1 MSFRRL
7 QGPNARDCELLE
19 LREELIDKESIL
31 ALQEQRRLLEEARRI
46 SHQKDQELETMR
58 LSIAQDTAR
67 LEALEVALSRTSA
80 RKVVLEKELQE
91 REAEA
96 QRHAETAQEAR
107 NACVALSARAQEQE
121 ARIAALQL
129 ELQHAVRDRDS
140 LQTQLQT
147 QKRVCAELEQQQ
159 ASLTKSVAT
168 NDARFDEARREL
180 AAVRESLATVTREA
194 EILAKSNAVNERLAV
209 NGLTVVRASAKKMVQ
224 FDRALVALR
233 SQRDFATRYLE
244 AALDRSIGIRRVL
257 QGGGRGDRARN
268 KLRVIVRVAYFV
280 ARLMD
285 AKKASNSEYKRL
297 QTDNAMVDTR
307 MNSLGHADVEE
318 LDAIINRDD
327 YDQMQRHDVLT
338 VLALRAGV
346 SLGGSYAKANLV
358 ADRPPFTRSR
368 PQTRWA
374 DSLAPAD
381 PTIAQ
386 LKEMRHDLHILSE
399 TCKKLEENA
408 ADTRRA
414 LQQKEAAC
422 AQLESALTLAK
433 TDKQLLET
441 DVKGLTAK
449 LAATQDDLA
458 EERLN
463 LETKVREL
471 DHTLEL
477 LRQSE
482 NSLAIRVSEASS
494 LKSKIGILTESLAE
508 RDARVL
514 ALERDLQRL
523 QGNVRFREAELESA
537 RRVVDQLAAET
548 QNTRREAEDRL
559 QLLRDTEL
567 ALERERTERAERA
580 KRRTLLLEHDALAC
594 PQPVSNENRSSYS
607 LLHTK
612 GDSGPYNSEP
622 TRNAWGQNGGGE
634 RMDAEQ
640 MRRLL
645 SNVAPRE
652 PSL

>member
-1 MSFRRL
+1 MSLRYL
-7 QGPNARDCELLE
+7 QGPTGRECELLE

-46 SHQKDQELETMR
+46 SHQKDQELETLR
-58 LSIAQDTAR
+58 LSMAQENAR

-107 NACVALSARAQEQE
+107 NVCTALSARAQEQE
-121 ARIAALQL
+121 ARLAALHL

-159 ASLTKSVAT
+159 ASLTKSAAA
-168 NDARFDEARREL
+168 NDARFDEARKEL

-209 NGLTVVRASAKKMVQ
+209 NGLTVVRASAKKLVQ
-224 FDRALVALR
+224 FDRALVSLR

-244 AALDRSIGIRRVL
+244 TALDWGIGIRRVL
-257 QGGGRGDRARN
+257 QGGDRGDRARN
-268 KLRVIVRVAYFV
+268 KLRVIARAAYFISRLTE
-280 ARLMD
+280 ARRTSD
-285 AKKASNSEYKRL
+285 SACRRL
-297 QTDNAMVDTR
+297 QADNAMIDTR
-307 MNSLGHADVEE
+307 MNAISHADIEE
-318 LDAIINRDD
+318 LDDIITREEFDP
-327 YDQMQRHDVLT
+327 MRRHDVLT

-346 SLGGSYAKANLV
+346 PLAGSYAKTNLV

-374 DSLAPAD
+374 DALAPSD
-381 PTIAQ
+381 PSVSR
-386 LKEMRHDLHILSE
+386 LKEMRQDLHILSE
-399 TCKKLEENA
+399 TCKKLEENVS
-408 ADTRRA
+408 DTRRA
-414 LQQKEAAC
+414 LQQKDAAC

-433 TDKQLLET
+433 TDKQLLEA
-441 DVKGLTAK
+441 DVKGLTGK
-449 LAATQDDLA
+449 LAATQEDLA
-458 EERLN
+458 EERIK
-463 LETKVREL
+463 LEAKTREL

-482 NSLAIRVSEASS
+482 NNLSIRVSEASS

-537 RRVVDQLAAET
+537 RRVVDQLAVET

-594 PQPVSNENRSSYS
+594 AHPTPEESRGSYS

-612 GDSGPYNSEP
+612 GDSGACTSEP
-622 TRNAWGQNGGGE
+622 TRNAWGQNCRGE

-652 PSL
+652 PST